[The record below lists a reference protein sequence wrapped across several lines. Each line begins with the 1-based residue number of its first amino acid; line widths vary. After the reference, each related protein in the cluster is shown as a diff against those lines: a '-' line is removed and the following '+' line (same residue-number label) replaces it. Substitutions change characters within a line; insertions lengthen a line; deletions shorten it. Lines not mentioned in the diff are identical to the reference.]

1 MISNKHWGELE
12 HDDEINIPTTDKK
25 DGKSEKFKLNL
36 NNFELP
42 PLYQPITNPRSSKKE
57 WVLYVIFL
65 IFNFLSLV
73 FFNSK
78 E

>member
-57 WVLYVIFL
+57 
-65 IFNFLSLV
+65 
-73 FFNSK
+73 
-78 E
+78 